1 MVDYAALESVVDEL
15 LAVYNTDIPPVPI
28 ESMLQ
33 NPAPGMWNEVDI
45 TQLSGSF
52 LKFDDTY
59 APRMS
64 MARLLARHIC
74 YSAWGTE
81 RGLDAL
87 QLDGDALR
95 IFARMLIMPRTMM
108 ADLSTAALSPPALRL
123 HFEVP
128 EPDATQRLAD
138 LAKYD

>member
-1 MVDYAALESVVDEL
+1 MVDYAALETIVNEL
-15 LAVYNTDIPPVPI
+15 LEIYDTDIPPIPV
-28 ESMLQ
+28 ETMLQ
-33 NPAPGMWNEVDI
+33 KPKEGMWEEVDI

-64 MARLLARHIC
+64 MARLLARHI
-74 YSAWGTE
+74 SFSEWGAK

-87 QLDGDALR
+87 HEDNEGLYA
-95 IFARMLIMPRTMM
+95 FARMLVIPRIMLQELP
-108 ADLSTAALSPPALRL
+108 TAARTPPAMRL

-128 EPDATQRLAD
+128 EADATKRLTD